1 MPSFILG
8 VNMSDTTTTEEITLA
23 DLDHYWTETGLP
35 VFIANRDDIC
45 DIVEGMGFSIY
56 YLIGNASKITKT
68 TSTNPTTKQQTTT
81 QTAVKSISLLKV
93 VNNFVGRTV
102 SISKDVF
109 DNSIL
114 SIEEQA
120 LYTMPPIPHVLVEKL
135 DQFFRLVDAQHGTES
150 IVMLTYDTTKEGSQ
164 GWGILVPD
172 QTNTSVH
179 CNYDP
184 HSVAILKPD
193 HVMIVG
199 SVHSHPGMS
208 AYASGTDH
216 KDQADFDGLHITY
229 GWQKSVNNGA
239 TQYHIELQMAG
250 TAYTLQPEEVFEN
263 YTIEKEPD
271 PEVVEWSTKVK
282 KVLPPNMGGMYMGQ
296 HNSQHPPATGTKAP
310 ATIMAPGATETTRT
324 VKVDNQLDSFQTI
337 RNTIKSFL
345 HADFE
350 DNAIFIAEI
359 DTTADLCPC
368 CATKLD
374 HFIMSSGYCDFCYMP
389 LVEKNAT
396 LNEIYQVISLYC
408 QDLYIETNAPIYL
421 WTVEESGAHSFM
433 KICESFNNNI
443 PQPQLP
449 LYTTATNPII
459 VEHTL
464 ENYVEEELTDYIDE
478 DTMYCCHTKI
488 EENIC
493 NCTPKITAADL
504 VGFDHETASVQV
516 YSTKLPCQS
525 CDHYYD
531 ISCPMYKT
539 LIEQWVQDPSL
550 HAQNFVNTID
560 GTNCDQYRPYVTQD
574 YSYSYERD

>member
-1 MPSFILG
+1 
-8 VNMSDTTTTEEITLA
+8 MSDTTINEEITLE

-56 YLIGNASKITKT
+56 YLIGNASKITKS

-102 SISKDVF
+102 SVANDVF
-109 DNSIL
+109 DSNIL

-120 LYTMPPIPHVLVEKL
+120 LYTMPAIPHVLIEKL

-150 IVMLTYDTTKEGSQ
+150 IVMLTYDTTKEGSE

-172 QTNTSVH
+172 QTNTAVH

-184 HSVAILKPD
+184 HSVAVLKPD

-250 TAYTLQPEEVFEN
+250 HAYTLQPEDVFEN
-263 YTIEKEPD
+263 YTIQKEPD
-271 PEVVEWSTKVK
+271 PEVVEWSSKVK
-282 KVLPPNMGGMYMGQ
+282 KVSPPNMGGMYMGQ
-296 HNSQHPPATGTKAP
+296 HNSQHPRTTGTQVQD
-310 ATIMAPGATETTRT
+310 TGRGDTTRKPQIKT
-324 VKVDNQLDSFQTI
+324 ENQLDTFAAV
-337 RNTIKSFL
+337 RNTIKNFL

-359 DTTADLCPC
+359 DTNTDDCPC

-374 HFIMSSGYCDFCYMP
+374 SFILASGYCDFCYMP
-389 LVEKNAT
+389 LIEKNAT
-396 LNEIYQVISLYC
+396 LNEIYQNVSLYC
-408 QDLYIETNAPIYL
+408 QDLYITTDSPVYL
-421 WTVEESGAHSFM
+421 WTVEENGTHSFM
-433 KICESFNNNI
+433 KICESLNNTT
-443 PQPQLP
+443 QPQLP
-449 LYTTATNPII
+449 LYTTETNPII

-464 ENYVEEELTDYIDE
+464 ENYVEDDLTDYIDE
-478 DTMYCCHTKI
+478 DTMYCCRTKI
-488 EENIC
+488 EDKLC

-504 VGFDHETASVQV
+504 VGFDHETSSIQV
-516 YSTKLPCQS
+516 YSTKNPCQS
-525 CDHYYD
+525 CDYYYD
-531 ISCPMYKT
+531 IACPMYKT
-539 LIEQWVQDPSL
+539 LIEQWVQDASL

-560 GTNCDQYRPYVTQD
+560 GTNCDQYRPYAPQT
-574 YSYSYERD
+574 YSYEYERD